1 MSRLP
6 LATASV
12 LGQPPRIIII
22 GLALLIFVSC
32 TTKPAISEPQ
42 VEAEPVVATERLIAS
57 PPKDWQLIYQ
67 LNSGDIRLSD
77 FIPPDE
83 TEKEWQTKLSFEAHT
98 QLADSDPISIIMG
111 EIKSKRGMC
120 THIDHFNLFSGFEN
134 NYPTSVR
141 LIQCGENAHSQ
152 LGEISLIKA
161 IQGNDFFYI
170 VRFLKNVPVFE
181 KGKAEFTNEEVA
193 NWSSFL
199 KRVSLCD
206 DDAADHECSSP
217 EPVEP

>member
-1 MSRLP
+1 MYRIFIIC
-6 LATASV
+6 LAFLV
-12 LGQPPRIIII
+12 LV
-22 GLALLIFVSC
+22 AC
-32 TTKPAISEPQ
+32 ATEPGIPEFQ
-42 VEAEPVVATERLIAS
+42 GETEPVVKTERLLAS

-67 LNSGDIRLSD
+67 LNSGDVRLSD
-77 FIPPDE
+77 FIPPNE

-98 QLADSDPISIIMG
+98 QLVDSDPISIIMG
-111 EIKSKRGMC
+111 EIKSKNEMC

-161 IQGNDFFYI
+161 IQGNDSFYI
-170 VRFLKNVPVFE
+170 VRFVKNVPAFQ
-181 KGKAEFTNEEVA
+181 KGEAEFTNEEVA

-206 DDAADHECSSP
+206 DDDTDHKCPSP

>member
-1 MSRLP
+1 MSRIL
-6 LATASV
+6 
-12 LGQPPRIIII
+12 II
-22 GLALLIFVSC
+22 GLALLLLVSC
-32 TTKPAISEPQ
+32 ITEPVVSDSQ
-42 VEAEPVVATERLIAS
+42 KAAEPVAKTERLLAS

-67 LNSGDIRLSD
+67 LNSGDVRLSD

-83 TEKEWQTKLSFEAHT
+83 TEKDWQTKLSFEAHS
-98 QLADSDPISIIMG
+98 QLVDSDPISIIMG
-111 EIKSKRGMC
+111 EIESKNEIC

-161 IQGNDFFYI
+161 IQGNDSFYI
-170 VRFLKNVPVFE
+170 VRFLKKVPTFV

-193 NWSSFL
+193 DWSSFL

-206 DDAADHECSSP
+206 EDDTDHRCPSP
-217 EPVEP
+217 KPVNP